1 MIDVTCAKACK
12 KHYTFLKE
20 CMNSITCVKAR
31 ERAFEKLQT
40 WEQDLLLY
48 GEYDNE

>member
-1 MIDVTCAKACK
+1 MIDITCPIACAK
-12 KHYTFLKE
+12 HYAFLKE
-20 CMNSITCVKAR
+20 CMESLICTKAR